1 MKTFSHSA
9 YNALLCEGA
18 RSIVNSRWD
27 TGDNFLLVKSLWV
40 HTRQQQ
46 KIEMDKKDSKEYLN
60 EVSRM
65 VTLHANHAAGS
76 QTHRERVLSDT

>member
-1 MKTFSHSA
+1 
-9 YNALLCEGA
+9 
-18 RSIVNSRWD
+18 
-27 TGDNFLLVKSLWV
+27 
-40 HTRQQQ
+40 
-46 KIEMDKKDSKEYLN
+46 MDKKDSKEYLN